1 MSQAQW
7 NLIKQ
12 SKHFYVGTYRGALT
26 ALLISI
32 ALNVLLG
39 LGIYYTYFNRPEPD
53 FYATNGI
60 TAPVELNSMDAPNNS
75 SNPLLQSAPTKEEE
89 NKEIPN

>member
-1 MSQAQW
+1 MSKAQW

-26 ALLISI
+26 TLLISI
-32 ALNVLLG
+32 TLNLLLG
-39 LGIYYTYFNRPEPD
+39 LAIYYTYFSRPEHD
-53 FYATNGI
+53 FYATNGV
-60 TAPVELNSMDAPNNS
+60 TAPVELNPMDSPNNS
-75 SNPLLQSAPTKEEE
+75 SNPLLQSAPQKEED